1 MIECYIVGSVD
12 LYAKCHVRQHFSHI
26 DSINLFLQL
35 ILGASIR
42 LARNQEADNKK
53 SAAIPNNHQSNNNAP
68 VSHAPCTKPDYLE
81 HDNVRYNAAN
91 TLLLD
96 NDNDAVMME

>member
-53 SAAIPNNHQSNNNAP
+53 SAIPNNNNAP